1 MSVSTL
7 ESRKK
12 SQNGVKRLG
21 FCGIAIILQVLFM
34 VVVFTKLNAYAP
46 AIDVGTRVFSVIL
59 ILHIYGQNKTSSMK
73 MPWIILIMA
82 FPIMGIT
89 MYLLVGIN
97 SGMIKMYLRY
107 KKIDEEL
114 ESFMERNEK

>member
-12 SQNGVKRLG
+12 SQNGVKRLI
-21 FCGIAIILQVLFM
+21 FCGIAIILQALFM
-34 VVVFTKLNAYAP
+34 VIVFTKLNAYAP
-46 AIDVGTRVFSVIL
+46 VIDVGTRVFSVIL

-82 FPIMGIT
+82 FPIMGVT
-89 MYLLVGIN
+89 MYLLVGLN
-97 SGMIKMYLRY
+97 GGMIKMYLRY
-107 KKIDEEL
+107 KKNRRRIGAFHGKE
-114 ESFMERNEK
+114 